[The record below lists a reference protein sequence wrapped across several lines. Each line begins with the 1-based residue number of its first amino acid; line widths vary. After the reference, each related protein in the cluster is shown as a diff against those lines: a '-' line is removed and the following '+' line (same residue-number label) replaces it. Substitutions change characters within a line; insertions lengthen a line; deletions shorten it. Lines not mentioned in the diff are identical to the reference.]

1 MELLIRSKLTG
12 LMIEPYVKGLQTTL
26 SLFVVTL
33 IGSSLLT
40 FVMVYLTQNKWF
52 AWLIKIYVYVLR
64 ATPLLLQIIFIFYG
78 LPFFGIILDRWFASY
93 LAFILNYSAYFIEIM
108 RGEIQSLDKGQK
120 EAGKVLGLSDL
131 FIFQK
136 VLLPQAMINTFPA
149 ISNEILTLVKDTA
162 LISVVGLSDLL
173 KVSRS
178 LVNATATF
186 LPFVTVGIIYLV
198 MNMVLTL
205 VLSYTERYLLMK
217 KGLENVNPSQ
227 ESL

>member
-1 MELLIRSKLTG
+1 MEHLIRSKLTD

-33 IGSSLLT
+33 IGPSLLT

-52 AWLIKIYVYVLR
+52 AWLIKTYVYVLR

-78 LPFFGIILDRWFASY
+78 LPFFGIVLDRWFASY

-108 RGEIQSLDKGQK
+108 RGGIQSLDKGQK

-136 VLLPQAMINTFPA
+136 VLLLQAMINTFPA

-198 MNMVLTL
+198 MNMLLTL